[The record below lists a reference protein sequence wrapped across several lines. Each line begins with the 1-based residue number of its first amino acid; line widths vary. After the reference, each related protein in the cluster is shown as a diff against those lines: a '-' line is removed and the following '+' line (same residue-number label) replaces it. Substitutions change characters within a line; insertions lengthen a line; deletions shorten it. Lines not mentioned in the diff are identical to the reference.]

1 MSRAPTGSPPAPRRC
16 RWGYLSWES
25 MELNGLSE
33 LSELSDAVVAVSDR
47 YARAHGIER
56 DEAWYLLKLHEE
68 VGELTQAFLMS
79 TGRARDKGLSATELR
94 AGLEAEMADVLCQ
107 VLLLARNQ
115 GIDLGAAVRE
125 KWLVW
130 ADA

>member
-1 MSRAPTGSPPAPRRC
+1 
-16 RWGYLSWES
+16 
-25 MELNGLSE
+25 MELN
-33 LSELSDAVVAVSDR
+33 ELSDAVAAVSDR

-79 TGRARDKGLSATELR
+79 TGRARDKGLDATELR

-107 VLLLARNQ
+107 VLLLARHQ
-115 GIDLGAAVRE
+115 GVDLEAAVGE

-130 ADA
+130 AEG